1 MPAKWGCVPAGHII
15 TTRGCFAV
23 TFNKSCSLDW
33 DSGPCYAKLPRFF
46 YKKDQK
52 ICTMF
57 VYGGCEGNKNRFRT
71 KAECE
76 QQCIKGFTARAPM
89 CDLGPVVEQCASKSK
104 THRRRYYYDDKLDD
118 CHPFTYRGCRVKKAH
133 FHTLDAC
140 KNTCK
145 KKNI

>member
-1 MPAKWGCVPAGHII
+1 MMTLLQIMMVGI
-15 TTRGCFAV
+15 AV
-23 TFNKSCSLDW
+23 LGLFSVVL
-33 DSGPCYAKLPRFF
+33 A
-46 YKKDQK
+46 
-52 ICTMF
+52 
-57 VYGGCEGNKNRFRT
+57 EGNK
-71 KAECE
+71 K
-76 QQCIKGFTARAPM
+76 M